1 MKVYL
6 VRHTSVDVPKGI
18 SYGQTDVPLKSSFEE
33 EASLTRKNLDGL
45 TFDQVY
51 CSPLSRCT
59 RLAAFCG
66 YPEAIRDARLK
77 ELNFGDW
84 EMKSWDEISA
94 DPCSRQWFEDW
105 VNVPT
110 PNGES
115 LKQLYTRLTDFLEEI
130 KGRNYR
136 QVCLFTHG
144 GVLATAG
151 AYAGKYALKE
161 AFERVPPFGS
171 VVHIEI

>member
-6 VRHTSVDVPKGI
+6 VRHTSVDVPRGI
-18 SYGQTDVPLKSSFEE
+18 SYGQTDVSLKNSFEE
-33 EASLTRKNLDGL
+33 EAAITRKHLDGL

-66 YPEAIRDARLK
+66 YPDAIRDARLK

-94 DPCSRQWFEDW
+94 DPYSRQWFDDW
-105 VNVPT
+105 VNVPAR
-110 PNGES
+110 NGES
-115 LKQLYTRLTDFLEEI
+115 LQQLYNRLTDFLNEI
-130 KGRNYR
+130 KKQHYQ
-136 QVCLFTHG
+136 QVWLFTHG
-144 GVLATAG
+144 GILATAG
-151 AYAGKYALKE
+151 AYVGKYALKK
-161 AFERVPPFGS
+161 AFEQVPPFGS